1 MLTLWNPFVPVSRE
15 RSDSRMSARN
25 YLDRLFDDAVTSW
38 SRDLF
43 APNMIGIGI
52 EHKKNEDGSLA
63 VSIDVPGIKE
73 EDIAI
78 EIHGDM
84 ITVNGKRKTVASS
97 YSISKSFTIPEG
109 YSSDDVRAELA
120 DGVLTLTLIAK
131 QIPEKEVKRI
141 PITTASK
148 QLNK

>member
-1 MLTLWNPFVPVSRE
+1 MLTLWNPFVPVTRE

-43 APNMIGIGI
+43 APDLIGLGI

-63 VSIDVPGIKE
+63 VAVDIPGIKE

-78 EIHGDM
+78 EIHDN
-84 ITVNGKRKTVASS
+84 IISVNGKRKTAASS
-97 YSISKSFTIPEG
+97 YSVSKSFTIPEG
-109 YSSDDVRAELA
+109 YSSDDVRAELS

-131 QIPEKEVKRI
+131 SIPEKEVKKI
-141 PITTASK
+141 PITTPSK